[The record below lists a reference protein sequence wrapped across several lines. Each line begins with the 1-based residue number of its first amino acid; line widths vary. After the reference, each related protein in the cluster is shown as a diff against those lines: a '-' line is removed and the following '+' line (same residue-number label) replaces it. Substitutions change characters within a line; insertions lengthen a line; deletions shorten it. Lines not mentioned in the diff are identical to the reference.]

1 MIISTFFLLLLL
13 LAHHNLPDLTGHS
26 NVLLLILKGEITR
39 VPNAD
44 DEDGS
49 GDGVGVGVGNDGQM
63 LFSLYLSY
71 IPQTFHASM

>member
-39 VPNAD
+39 VPKAD

-49 GDGVGVGVGNDGQM
+49 GDGVGVGNDGQM